1 MGNKQCFNCGLMS
14 CIMTRSSCKQLKVQ
28 LRLCHF
34 VMRFQE
40 GIVMSTFK
48 ESKNF
53 SGILKKGLQGKIFV
67 MNFNIHG

>member
-14 CIMTRSSCKQLKVQ
+14 CIMTQSCCKQPKVQ
-28 LRLCHF
+28 LRLCQF
-34 VMRFQE
+34 IMRFQE
-40 GIVMSTFK
+40 GIVMSSFK

-53 SGILKKGLQGKIFV
+53 SGIFV

>member
-1 MGNKQCFNCGLMS
+1 ML
-14 CIMTRSSCKQLKVQ
+14 CIMTQSCCKQPKVQ
-28 LRLCHF
+28 LRLICHF

-40 GIVMSTFK
+40 GIVMSSLK

>member
-1 MGNKQCFNCGLMS
+1 MS
-14 CIMTRSSCKQLKVQ
+14 CIMTQSCCKQPKVQ
-28 LRLCHF
+28 LRLCQF
-34 VMRFQE
+34 IMRFQE

-48 ESKNF
+48 ESKYF